1 MKRFFSEEIKSEG
14 KRKFLR
20 KTTELE
26 NNLHNLAYYKEG
38 YYSVEATKRGKI
50 REKWEKEMTKC
61 IEFKEKYLRNRPNI
75 LSSEGLI
82 QKID

>member
-50 REKWEKEMTKC
+50 REK
-61 IEFKEKYLRNRPNI
+61 
-75 LSSEGLI
+75 
-82 QKID
+82 